1 MKNTFKTHTA
11 TEKAVTQCTKYYY
24 YYYYYYYYCYYYCQ
38 GSYQKTS
45 HLKLSLGRR

>member
-11 TEKAVTQCTKYYY
+11 TEKAVTKCTKYYY
-24 YYYYYYYYCYYYCQ
+24 YYYYYYCYYHYQ
-38 GSYQKTS
+38 GSYKKTS